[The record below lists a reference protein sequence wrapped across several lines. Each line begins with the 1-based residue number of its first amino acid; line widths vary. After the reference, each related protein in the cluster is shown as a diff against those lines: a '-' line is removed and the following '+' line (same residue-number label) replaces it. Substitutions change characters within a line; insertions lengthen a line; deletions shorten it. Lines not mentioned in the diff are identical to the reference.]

1 MDPKI
6 LREKANKL
14 ATDMQAILAK
24 ATTEQRDLT
33 NEERASFDKMDADRD
48 VLLADEARLLKAAD
62 LESGAGRRSTPTQ
75 PNEYRGQHGDGRTTQ
90 SKDVSER
97 DRAYGMVGWMLGG
110 KEENRSEFRSAAEKL
125 GINWN
130 GKNFRIR
137 LGSPLKSLH
146 RDEVR
151 SWEERIV
158 KDVVSPDGGGHF
170 TLTINGLQALERAL
184 LQFGGMRQV
193 STVVR
198 TDNGNDLQWPTTNDT
213 SNTGAL
219 LGEGLEH
226 TELDITFNDL
236 VLNAFKYTSR
246 LVKVSV
252 EYLQDN
258 AINAPEVIGS
268 MLGER
273 IGRITNTHFTT
284 GDGSSKPNGVITA
297 ATSSGVTTSGGTTIT
312 YDNIIDLKH
321 SVDPAYRTGARFMFN
336 DTTLKILKKLKV
348 AQFSG
353 DTGGQPLWRA
363 GFATGEP
370 DTIDGDPYTINQ
382 QVASGT
388 GTKAI
393 AYGQFS
399 KYLIRDVK
407 DITLVRLDE
416 RYAEFGQVGFL
427 AFSRHDGDLLDA
439 GTNPVKYLTMG

>member
-1 MDPKI
+1 MTPEI

-14 ATDMQAILAK
+14 ATDMRAILDK
-24 ATTEQRDLT
+24 TTTEQRELT
-33 NEERASFDKMDADRD
+33 NEERTQFDAMDKDRD
-48 VLLADEARLLKAAD
+48 TLLADEARMIKAAALD
-62 LESGAGRRSTPTQ
+62 GSERRTAPNQPAERQTETRKTAVTEQDKAYGLAGWLL
-75 PNEYRGQHGDGRTTQ
+75 G
-90 SKDVSER
+90 SKD
-97 DRAYGMVGWMLGG
+97 
-110 KEENRSEFRSAAEKL
+110 ENRAEFKAAAAKF
-125 GINWN
+125 GIDPNN
-130 GKNFRIR
+130 KNLRMR
-137 LGSPLKSLH
+137 LPNIPLKSTH
-146 RDEVR
+146 REDVR
-151 SWEERIV
+151 AWEERIV

-170 TLTINGLQALERAL
+170 TLAINGLQALERAM

-193 STVVR
+193 ATVVR

-213 SNTGAL
+213 SNSGAIL
-219 LGEGLEH
+219 PETSEH
-226 TELDITFNDL
+226 TELDITFDEL

-273 IGRITNTHFTT
+273 IGRITNAHFTT
-284 GDGSSKPNGVITA
+284 GTGSSQPLGVVAA
-297 ATSSGVTTSGGTTIT
+297 ATSSSVTTAGATTIS
-312 YDNIIDLKH
+312 YDNIIDLVH
-321 SVDPAYRTGARFMFN
+321 SVDPAYRNGARFMFN
-336 DTTLKILKKLKV
+336 DTTLKILKKIKV

-353 DTGGQPLWRA
+353 DTAGYPLWRA

-370 DTIDGDPYTINQ
+370 DSIDGYGYVINQ
-382 QVASGT
+382 QVASGNSS
-388 GTKAI
+388 KAI
-393 AYGQFS
+393 VFGALN

-439 GTNPVKYLTMG
+439 GTHPVKYLTMG